1 MKINKKSLFMIAINL
16 VIVASAVVAFTS
28 GIRVE
33 GP

>member
-1 MKINKKSLFMIAINL
+1 MKLSKVLMLVLNL

-28 GIRVE
+28 GYRID

>member
-1 MKINKKSLFMIAINL
+1 MKISKKSVLAIAINL

-28 GIRVE
+28 GYYVA